1 MNETIAYLKSILKDN
16 DTIVIGLSGGPDSM
30 CLLSILEN
38 LPIKL
43 NIVCAHINHN
53 IRKESEQEASFLKEY
68 CANKNIAFEYT
79 KFEKKSENIDYTEA
93 ELREKRYQYF
103 AEIIKKHNAKY
114 LFTAH
119 HGDDLIET
127 ILMRI
132 TRGSNIKGYAG
143 FQIATDKKTY
153 QIIKPLIYLT
163 KDEILEYNKQNNI
176 PSFNDVTNTS
186 NKYTRNRYRQN
197 ILPFLK
203 EENKNIHMKYLKFSK
218 ELYDYYNF
226 VDEEVKKEL
235 KKRYKDK
242 VLDITNYN
250 KLNPLIQN
258 KIIESVLDDNYI
270 DNLYLVSD
278 KHTYLI
284 LSLINNEKP
293 NLEIDLPDNLKI
305 KKSYNKLTITRKN
318 NAYKKYHIIINKL
331 TILPTGRVI
340 ETVDSSDLT
349 NNYCTRLNS
358 KELKL
363 PLFVRNREE
372 GDKMVIKNMKNN
384 KKLKDIFIDSK
395 LTKEERETQ
404 PVVVDS
410 DNNIIW
416 LPGLKKSQFDK
427 AKTENY
433 DIILWYN

>member
-1 MNETIAYLKSILKDN
+1 MNETVAYLKSILKEN
-16 DTIVIGLSGGPDSM
+16 DTVVIGLSGGPDSM

-53 IRKESEQEASFLKEY
+53 IRKESEEEASFLKDY
-68 CANKNIAFEYT
+68 CANKNITFEYT
-79 KFEKKSENIDYTEA
+79 KFAKKSADSDYTEA
-93 ELREKRYQYF
+93 ELREMRYQYF

-153 QIIKPLIYLT
+153 QIIKPLIYMT
-163 KDEILEYNKQNNI
+163 KDEVLDYNKKNNI
-176 PSFNDVTNTS
+176 PSFTDVTNTS
-186 NKYTRNRYRQN
+186 TKYTRNRYRQN

-226 VDEEVKKEL
+226 VDEEVQKEL

-258 KIIESVLDDNYI
+258 KIIL
-270 DNLYLVSD
+270 
-278 KHTYLI
+278 
-284 LSLINNEKP
+284 
-293 NLEIDLPDNLKI
+293 
-305 KKSYNKLTITRKN
+305 
-318 NAYKKYHIIINKL
+318 
-331 TILPTGRVI
+331 
-340 ETVDSSDLT
+340 
-349 NNYCTRLNS
+349 
-358 KELKL
+358 
-363 PLFVRNREE
+363 
-372 GDKMVIKNMKNN
+372 
-384 KKLKDIFIDSK
+384 
-395 LTKEERETQ
+395 
-404 PVVVDS
+404 
-410 DNNIIW
+410 
-416 LPGLKKSQFDK
+416 
-427 AKTENY
+427 
-433 DIILWYN
+433 

>member
-1 MNETIAYLKSILKDN
+1 
-16 DTIVIGLSGGPDSM
+16 
-30 CLLSILEN
+30 
-38 LPIKL
+38 
-43 NIVCAHINHN
+43 
-53 IRKESEQEASFLKEY
+53 
-68 CANKNIAFEYT
+68 
-79 KFEKKSENIDYTEA
+79 
-93 ELREKRYQYF
+93 
-103 AEIIKKHNAKY
+103 
-114 LFTAH
+114 
-119 HGDDLIET
+119 
-127 ILMRI
+127 
-132 TRGSNIKGYAG
+132 
-143 FQIATDKKTY
+143 
-153 QIIKPLIYLT
+153 
-163 KDEILEYNKQNNI
+163 
-176 PSFNDVTNTS
+176 
-186 NKYTRNRYRQN
+186 
-197 ILPFLK
+197 
-203 EENKNIHMKYLKFSK
+203 MKYLKFSK
-218 ELYDYYNF
+218 ELYNYYNF

-242 VLDITNYN
+242 VLDITNYS
-250 KLNPLIQN
+250 KLNPLLQN

-278 KHTYLI
+278 KHTDLI

-305 KKSYNKLTITRKN
+305 KKAYNKLHISRKKTTN
-318 NAYKKYHIIINKL
+318 KKYHIIINKV
-331 TILPTGRVI
+331 TILPSGRVI
-340 ETVDSSDLT
+340 EITDNCDLT

-363 PLFVRNREE
+363 PLFVRTRED
-372 GDKMVIKNMKNN
+372 GDRMVIKNMKNH

-395 LTKEERETQ
+395 LTKEERDNQ

>member
-1 MNETIAYLKSILKDN
+1 MNETVAYLKSILKEN
-16 DTIVIGLSGGPDSM
+16 DTVVIGLSGGPDSM
-30 CLLSILEN
+30 CLLSVLEN

-53 IRKESEQEASFLKEY
+53 IREESEQEAAFLKDY
-68 CANKNIAFEYT
+68 CANKNLVFEYT
-79 KFEKKSENIDYTEA
+79 KFAKKSESIDYTEA
-93 ELREKRYQYF
+93 ELREKRYLFF
-103 AEIIKKHNAKY
+103 ADIIKKYNAKY

-143 FQIATDKKTY
+143 FQISTDKKTY
-153 QIIKPLIYLT
+153 KIIKPLIYLT
-163 KDEILEYNKQNNI
+163 KEEILAYNKKNKI
-176 PSFNDVTNTS
+176 PSFNDVTNES
-186 NKYTRNRYRQN
+186 DKYTRNRYRQKM
-197 ILPFLK
+197 LPFLK

-218 ELYDYYNF
+218 ELYNYYNF

-258 KIIESVLDDNYI
+258 KIIESLLDDNYI

-318 NAYKKYHIIINKL
+318 NANKKYHIIVNKL

-340 ETVDSSDLT
+340 EVTDNCDLT
-349 NNYCTRLNS
+349 NNYCTRLDS
-358 KELKL
+358 KEIKL
-363 PLFVRNREE
+363 PLFVRTREE
-372 GDKMVIKNMKNN
+372 GDKMIIKNMKNH
-384 KKLKDIFIDSK
+384 KKIKDIFIDSK
-395 LTKEERETQ
+395 LSKEERETQ
-404 PVVVDS
+404 PIVVDS
-410 DNNIIW
+410 ENKIVW

>member
-16 DTIVIGLSGGPDSM
+16 DTVVIGLSGGPDSM
-30 CLLSILEN
+30 CLLSILEC
-38 LPIKL
+38 LPIKI

-53 IRKESEQEASFLKEY
+53 IRKESEQEATFLKEY
-68 CANKNIAFEYT
+68 CANKGITFEYT
-79 KFEKKSENIDYTEA
+79 KFEKKSETQDYNEA
-93 ELREKRYQYF
+93 ELREKRYLYF
-103 AEIIKKHNAKY
+103 ADIIAKYKAKY

-143 FQIATDKKTY
+143 FPISTDKKTY

-163 KDEILEYNKQNNI
+163 KDEIVKYNKAHKI
-176 PSFNDVTNTS
+176 PSFEDVTNTS

-218 ELYDYYNF
+218 ELYNYYNF

-242 VLDITNYN
+242 VLDITNYS
-250 KLNPLIQN
+250 KLNPLLQY

-278 KHTYLI
+278 KHTDLI

-305 KKSYNKLTITRKN
+305 KKAYNKLHISRKKTTN
-318 NAYKKYHIIINKL
+318 KKYHIIINKV
-331 TILPTGRVI
+331 TILPSGRVI
-340 ETVDSSDLT
+340 EITDNCDLT

-363 PLFVRNREE
+363 PLFVRTREE
-372 GDKMVIKNMKNN
+372 GDRMVIKNMKNH

-395 LTKEERETQ
+395 LAKEERDNQ